1 MDTDR
6 QKDSNMQCTVLA
18 KTIELVEAKCRETG
32 KSLPR
37 TLIVACDNTTREGK
51 NQYFLSFLGYLQ
63 ATQKFQTIQ
72 CEFMRTGHTHNEQD
86 IHCRE
91 LIQE

>member
-6 QKDSNMQCTVLA
+6 AKDSNMQCTVLA
-18 KTIELVEAKCRETG
+18 KTIELVDAKCKAEG

-37 TLIVACDNTTREGK
+37 TLIVACDNTPREAK
-51 NQYFLSFLGYLQ
+51 NQHFLSFLGYLK
-63 ATQKFQTIQ
+63 ATQKFQTVQ

-86 IHCRE
+86 ICCWE
-91 LIQE
+91 LLQE